1 MGVREGGCGGGEEKV
16 GGGSSVSGHIAVI
29 TDPLVRVDSVPRR
42 RRRSARRVTAGIE
55 RNEVDAIGRRRR
67 RPRAGA
73 PPPPLNQ
80 QSTNNGGKRRRLWW
94 RRGEGRWW

>member
-55 RNEVDAIGRRRR
+55 RNEVDAIGRRQR

-73 PPPPLNQ
+73 PPPPPK
-80 QSTNNGGKRRRLWW
+80 STINKQWG
-94 RRGEGRWW
+94 